1 MHNGHI
7 RVNEEKMSK
16 SLGNFFLIRD
26 VLKSFDPEV
35 LRFFMLKAH
44 YRSPINYSDAQ
55 LEEARAGLVR
65 LYTALA
71 QVTLSQAV
79 KAELTDLQNPW
90 VMRFT
95 QAMND
100 DFNTPEAIAVLFD
113 LASEVNRTQGDEKRL
128 LASTLQS
135 LGGVLN
141 FLQRDPTSFLQSGT
155 KDVEG
160 LSPAMIDEQIAA
172 RVAAKNAKDFA
183 QADSIRKALLAQGI
197 VLEDKPGGITEWRR
211 A

>member
-1 MHNGHI
+1 
-7 RVNEEKMSK
+7 
-16 SLGNFFLIRD
+16 
-26 VLKSFDPEV
+26 
-35 LRFFMLKAH
+35 MLKAH

-160 LSPAMIDEQIAA
+160 LSPAMIDAKIAA